1 MKKIVIELLHQRG
14 LEHIYNETDFNTY
27 RAKVTKGYKDVN
39 TYYAA
44 LNILDMFIL
53 NTPVC

>member
-1 MKKIVIELLHQRG
+1 MKKFVIELLQQRQ
-14 LEHIYNETDFNTY
+14 LEHIFNETDFNTY
-27 RAKVTKGYKDVN
+27 RAKVVNGQRGVN

-53 NTPVC
+53 NSPAC